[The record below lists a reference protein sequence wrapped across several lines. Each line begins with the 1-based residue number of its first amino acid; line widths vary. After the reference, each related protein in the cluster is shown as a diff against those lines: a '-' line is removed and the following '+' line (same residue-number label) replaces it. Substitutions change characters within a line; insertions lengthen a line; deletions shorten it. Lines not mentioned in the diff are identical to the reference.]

1 MFRVDTTGID
11 EQIAELTDLEREQ
24 LPFAAALA
32 LTRTAQDVEQ
42 ALVSE
47 MRNVFDR
54 PTRWTLNSL
63 RVFPATKQKLV
74 ARVWMKNESDKA
86 APATTWLTPE
96 VYGGPRRDKRTESM
110 LKARGILP
118 ADRYVV
124 PGDGAEL
131 DQFGNMK
138 RGQLTRML
146 SGVRGFTE
154 TGYSAN
160 ATNSTRSRRKGNAKS
175 FFVMRKGKDPI
186 GIAQR
191 VGRKRDDV
199 KMVVAFVRKP
209 NYTKRYRFFEV
220 ADQVAE
226 QRLPERFR
234 EAMAQAMATR
244 RQN

>member
-47 MRNVFDR
+47 MQNVFDR
-54 PTRWTLNSL
+54 PTRWTLNGL

-110 LKARGILP
+110 LKAKGILP
-118 ADRYVV
+118 ADRYVA

-160 ATNSTRSRRKGNAKS
+160 ATGSVRSRRKGNAKS

-199 KMVVAFVRKP
+199 KMIVAFVRKP

-226 QRLPERFR
+226 QRLPERFK
-234 EAMAQAMATR
+234 EAMAQAMRTR
-244 RQN
+244 RPR